1 MVKKSKSKDIPC
13 AVTYTWN
20 LDCDTDELIDETNRL
35 TERADLWVPS
45 GRGRGRG
52 MD

>member
-13 AVTYTWN
+13 AVTSTWN
-20 LDCDTDELIDETNRL
+20 LNYDTNELIYETNRL
-35 TERADLWVPS
+35 TERTDLWVPG
-45 GRGRGRG
+45 GRGRGRR